1 MYLLMALS
9 KDIFIMIVNYCF
21 HVFGAAIAGLDVV
34 SVEDL
39 VEAVVSRK
47 MLIKQV

>member
-1 MYLLMALS
+1 MYLSMAS
-9 KDIFIMIVNYCF
+9 FQGNFIMIVNYCL
-21 HVFGAAIAGLDVV
+21 HAFGGTTADLDAV

-47 MLIKQV
+47 MLIK

>member
-1 MYLLMALS
+1 
-9 KDIFIMIVNYCF
+9 MIVNHCF
-21 HVFGAAIAGLDVV
+21 HVFGATIADLDAA

-47 MLIKQV
+47 MLYQVGFQRNNYIVNLR

>member
-1 MYLLMALS
+1 
-9 KDIFIMIVNYCF
+9 MIVNYCF
-21 HVFGAAIAGLDVV
+21 HVFTSTIADFDAV

-47 MLIKQV
+47 MLIK

>member
-1 MYLLMALS
+1 
-9 KDIFIMIVNYCF
+9 MIVNYCF
-21 HVFGAAIAGLDVV
+21 HVFGATIADLDVV

-47 MLIKQV
+47 ILIK

>member
-21 HVFGAAIAGLDVV
+21 HVFGAAIADLDVV